1 MRLIN
6 TETLELAEFHGFHK
20 IQRAC
25 QIAIEDGIEWIWID
39 TNCID
44 KRSSAEL
51 TEAINSMY
59 NWYSASTVCYAYL
72 CDVPDLDM
80 TEEDPLHHF
89 RKSSW
94 FHRGWTLQELIAP
107 SKVLFY
113 SKTWTRIGDR
123 SGSLAVVITR
133 ITGIDLSVIRGIAN
147 LHQISVA
154 KRMSW
159 AATRQTSRVED
170 MAYCLLGI
178 FDVNMPLLYGEG
190 PKAFIRL
197 QEEII
202 RISNDHTIFCWARD
216 SGAAQSWTSMLAPSP
231 AAFLK
236 SGDYVA
242 MDAWEAPEP
251 YSMTNLG
258 LSIHLPVLYTLTQ
271 MVVVLDAGVSHGDPS
286 MRACIAMQR
295 TNQRRSGSNILDRSR
310 LFGRPIL
317 LSKEATDTRERYRL
331 IIRSR
336 YISPVESP
344 YRHLLPMFKHGVL
357 LFVDPA
363 TTRLLSTSK
372 HDMPLGAV
380 GYDIDTHP
388 AWIFDF
394 DAGILRLPAFEGGSS
409 LITSGLMRIRFKSPQ
424 AADFYL
430 FFAVI
435 LTLGG
440 KEVWNC
446 RVHLAADLDDILLAF
461 EEERGEDER
470 PPDDLLIHQYL
481 RVEAWQQH
489 CQQLTAHSS
498 DESWFVSIGG
508 PISSLPGTNVRA
520 AVLSAKADTH
530 LPVPLQLIKS
540 NSTDHKDDESVRDSG
555 EDEDEYW
562 DSEEKDEDDKEF
574 SQLSYA

>member
-44 KRSSAEL
+44 KGSSAEL

-59 NWYSASTVCYAYL
+59 SWYKASTVCYAYL

-80 TEEDPLHHF
+80 GEEDPLRHF
-89 RKSSW
+89 RKSRW

-107 SKVLFY
+107 RRVLFY

-123 SGSLAVVITR
+123 SGSLAVVISR
-133 ITGIDLSVIRGIAN
+133 ITGIDLSVILGIAD

-154 KRMSW
+154 KKMSW

-216 SGAAQSWTSMLAPSP
+216 SGVAQSWTSMLAPSP

-242 MDAWEAPEP
+242 MDAWDAPVP

-258 LSIHLPVLYTLTQ
+258 LSIHLPVLYTLTH
-271 MVVVLDAGVSHGDPS
+271 MFVVLDAGVSHGDPV
-286 MRACIAMQR
+286 
-295 TNQRRSGSNILDRSR
+295 
-310 LFGRPIL
+310 
-317 LSKEATDTRERYRL
+317 
-331 IIRSR
+331 IRSR
-336 YISPVESP
+336 YTPPVESP
-344 YRHLLPMFKHGVL
+344 YRHLLPTFKHGVL
-357 LFVDPA
+357 LFVDPTA
-363 TTRLLSTSK
+363 TRLLSTSK
-372 HDMPLGAV
+372 RDMPLGAV

-388 AWIFDF
+388 AGIFDF

-424 AADFYL
+424 AADFYM

-446 RVHLAADLDDILLAF
+446 SVHLADDLDDILLAF
-461 EEERGEDER
+461 EEELGEGER
-470 PPDDLLIHQYL
+470 PPDDLLIHQFL

-489 CQQLTAHSS
+489 S
-498 DESWFVSIGG
+498 
-508 PISSLPGTNVRA
+508 
-520 AVLSAKADTH
+520 KADTH
-530 LPVPLQLIKS
+530 LPVPLQS
-540 NSTDHKDDESVRDSG
+540 MESDSADHKDDESVRHNE
-555 EDEDEYW
+555 EDEDEDW
-562 DSEEKDEDDKEF
+562 DSEEKDQDEKEF
-574 SQLSYA
+574 SQVSYA